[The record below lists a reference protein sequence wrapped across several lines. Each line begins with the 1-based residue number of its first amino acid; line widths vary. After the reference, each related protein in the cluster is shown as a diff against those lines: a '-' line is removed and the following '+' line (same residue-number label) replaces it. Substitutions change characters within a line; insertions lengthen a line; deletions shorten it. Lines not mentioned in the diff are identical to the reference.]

1 MIKSFHD
8 LINRDLKIAF
18 YTSSNFLFTGSFF
31 ILVVI
36 LIPFIFGS
44 DSEQLRTVFKGIIWI
59 SVSLSILLTLE
70 RIFYSDYEDGSLDL
84 ILQKYESL
92 EIIICAKFI
101 AHWIINCL
109 PLIIVLPFLSILFQ
123 LTFIDIFPILIN
135 LVIGSLGMVFVATF
149 VSALTL
155 GAKRTIF
162 LKGIILIPLLVPFII
177 FGVDP
182 HSWPI
187 LIALSMMSFV
197 VSIYASAYGLRL
209 YGE

>member
-1 MIKSFHD
+1 MNSLYD

-18 YTSSNFLFTGSFF
+18 FTSSNFLFTGSFF
-31 ILVVI
+31 ILVVV

-44 DSEQLRTVFKGIIWI
+44 DSEQLRVIFKGIIWI
-59 SVSLSILLTLE
+59 SISLSILLTLE

-84 ILQKYESL
+84 ILQRYESL

-101 AHWIINCL
+101 AHWAINCL
-109 PLIIVLPFLSILFQ
+109 PLIVILPFLSLLFQ
-123 LTFIDIFPILIN
+123 LTFSDIFPILIN
-135 LVIGSLGMVFVATF
+135 LVIGSMGMVFVATF

-197 VSIYASAYGLRL
+197 ISIYASAYGLRL

>member
-1 MIKSFHD
+1 MFRN
-8 LINRDLKIAF
+8 LIIRDLKIAF
-18 YTSSNFLFTGSFF
+18 FTSSNFLFTASFF
-31 ILVVI
+31 ILIVV

-44 DSEQLRTVFKGIIWI
+44 DSEQLRTIFKGIIWI
-59 SVSLSILLTLE
+59 SISLSILLTLE

-84 ILQKYESL
+84 ILQRYEPL

-101 AHWIINCL
+101 AHWVTNCL
-109 PLIIVLPFLSILFQ
+109 PLIVILPFLSLLFQ
-123 LTFIDIFPILIN
+123 LTFSDIFPILIN
-135 LVIGSLGMVFVATF
+135 LVIGSMGMVFVATF

-197 VSIYASAYGLRL
+197 ISIYASAYGLRL

>member
-1 MIKSFHD
+1 MKPLYD

-18 YTSSNFLFTGSFF
+18 FTSSNFLFTGSFF
-31 ILVVI
+31 ILIVV

-44 DSEQLRTVFKGIIWI
+44 DSEQLRTIFKGIIWI
-59 SVSLSILLTLE
+59 SISLSILLTLE

-84 ILQKYESL
+84 ILQRYESL
-92 EIIICAKFI
+92 EIIICAKYI
-101 AHWIINCL
+101 AHWVINCL
-109 PLIIVLPFLSILFQ
+109 PLIVILPFLSLLFQ
-123 LTFIDIFPILIN
+123 LTFSDIFPILIN
-135 LVIGSLGMVFVATF
+135 LVIGSMGMVFVATF

-197 VSIYASAYGLRL
+197 ISIYASAYGLRL

>member
-1 MIKSFHD
+1 MKPLYD

-18 YTSSNFLFTGSFF
+18 FTSSNFLFTGSFF
-31 ILVVI
+31 ILIVV

-44 DSEQLRTVFKGIIWI
+44 DSEQLRIIFKGIIWI
-59 SVSLSILLTLE
+59 SISLSILLTLE

-84 ILQKYESL
+84 ILQRYESL
-92 EIIICAKFI
+92 EIIICAKYI
-101 AHWIINCL
+101 AHWVINCL
-109 PLIIVLPFLSILFQ
+109 PLIVILPFLSLLFQ
-123 LTFIDIFPILIN
+123 LTFSDIFPILIN
-135 LVIGSLGMVFVATF
+135 LVIGSMGMVFVATF

-197 VSIYASAYGLRL
+197 ISIYASAYGLRL

>member
-1 MIKSFHD
+1 MNSFYD

-18 YTSSNFLFTGSFF
+18 FTSSNFLFTGSFF
-31 ILVVI
+31 ILVVV

-44 DSEQLRTVFKGIIWI
+44 DSEQLRVIFKGIIWI
-59 SVSLSILLTLE
+59 SISLSILLTLE

-84 ILQKYESL
+84 ILQRYESL

-101 AHWIINCL
+101 AHWVINCL
-109 PLIIVLPFLSILFQ
+109 PLIVILPFLSLLFQ
-123 LTFIDIFPILIN
+123 LTFSDIFPILVN
-135 LVIGSLGMVFVATF
+135 LVIGSMGMVFVATF

-197 VSIYASAYGLRL
+197 ISIYASAYGLRL

>member
-1 MIKSFHD
+1 MKSLYN
-8 LINRDLKIAF
+8 LINRDIKIAF
-18 YTSSNFLFTGSFF
+18 FTSSNFLFTGSFF
-31 ILVVI
+31 ILVVV

-44 DSEQLRTVFKGIIWI
+44 DSEQLRVIFKGIIWI
-59 SVSLSILLTLE
+59 SISLSILLTLE

-84 ILQKYESL
+84 ILQRYNSL

-101 AHWIINCL
+101 AHWVINCL
-109 PLIIVLPFLSILFQ
+109 PLIVILPFLSLLFQ
-123 LTFIDIFPILIN
+123 LTFSDIFPSLIN
-135 LVIGSLGMVFVATF
+135 LVIGSIGMVFVATF

-197 VSIYASAYGLRL
+197 ISIYASAYGLRL

>member
-1 MIKSFHD
+1 MKTLYD

-18 YTSSNFLFTGSFF
+18 FTSSNFLFTGSFF
-31 ILVVI
+31 ILIVV

-44 DSEQLRTVFKGIIWI
+44 DSEQLRTIFKGIIWI
-59 SVSLSILLTLE
+59 SISLSILLTLE

-84 ILQKYESL
+84 ILQRYESL
-92 EIIICAKFI
+92 EIIICAKYI
-101 AHWIINCL
+101 SHWVINCL
-109 PLIIVLPFLSILFQ
+109 PLIVILPFLSSLFQ
-123 LTFIDIFPILIN
+123 LTFSDIFPILIN
-135 LVIGSLGMVFVATF
+135 LFIGSMGMVFIATF

-197 VSIYASAYGLRL
+197 ISIYASAYGLRL

>member
-1 MIKSFHD
+1 MKTLYD

-18 YTSSNFLFTGSFF
+18 FTSSNFLFTGSFF
-31 ILVVI
+31 ILIVV

-44 DSEQLRTVFKGIIWI
+44 DSEQLRTIFKGIIWI
-59 SVSLSILLTLE
+59 SISLSILITLE

-84 ILQKYESL
+84 ILQRYESL
-92 EIIICAKFI
+92 EIIICAKYI
-101 AHWIINCL
+101 SHWVINCL
-109 PLIIVLPFLSILFQ
+109 PLIVILPFLSLLFQ
-123 LTFIDIFPILIN
+123 LTFSDIFPILIN
-135 LVIGSLGMVFVATF
+135 LFIGSMGMVFVATF

-197 VSIYASAYGLRL
+197 ISIYASAYGLRL

>member
-1 MIKSFHD
+1 MKSLYD

-18 YTSSNFLFTGSFF
+18 FTSSNFLFTGSFF
-31 ILVVI
+31 ILIVV

-44 DSEQLRTVFKGIIWI
+44 DSEQLRVIFKGIIWI
-59 SVSLSILLTLE
+59 SISLSILLTLE

-84 ILQKYESL
+84 ILQRYESL

-101 AHWIINCL
+101 AHWVINCL
-109 PLIIVLPFLSILFQ
+109 PLIVILPFLSLLFQ
-123 LTFIDIFPILIN
+123 LTFSDIFPILIN
-135 LVIGSLGMVFVATF
+135 LVIGSMGMVFVATF

-197 VSIYASAYGLRL
+197 ISIYASAYGLRL

>member
-1 MIKSFHD
+1 MKTLYD

-18 YTSSNFLFTGSFF
+18 FTSSNFLFTGSFF
-31 ILVVI
+31 ILIVV

-44 DSEQLRTVFKGIIWI
+44 DSEQLRTIFKGIIWI
-59 SVSLSILLTLE
+59 SISLSILLTLE

-84 ILQKYESL
+84 ILQRYESL
-92 EIIICAKFI
+92 EIIICAKYI
-101 AHWIINCL
+101 SHWVINCL
-109 PLIIVLPFLSILFQ
+109 PLIVILPFLSLLFQ
-123 LTFIDIFPILIN
+123 LTFSDIFPILIN
-135 LVIGSLGMVFVATF
+135 LFIGSMGMVFVATF

-197 VSIYASAYGLRL
+197 ISIYASAYGLRL

>member
-1 MIKSFHD
+1 MNSLYD

-18 YTSSNFLFTGSFF
+18 FTSSNFLFTGSFF
-31 ILVVI
+31 ILVVV
-36 LIPFIFGS
+36 LIPFIFGA
-44 DSEQLRTVFKGIIWI
+44 DSEQLRVIFKGIIWI
-59 SVSLSILLTLE
+59 SISLSILLTLE

-84 ILQKYESL
+84 ILQRYESL

-101 AHWIINCL
+101 AHWVINCL
-109 PLIIVLPFLSILFQ
+109 PLIVILPFLSLLFQ
-123 LTFIDIFPILIN
+123 LTFSDIFPILVN
-135 LVIGSLGMVFVATF
+135 LVIGSMGMVFVATF

-197 VSIYASAYGLRL
+197 ISIYASAYGLRL

>member
-1 MIKSFHD
+1 MKSLYD

-18 YTSSNFLFTGSFF
+18 FTSSNFLFTGSFF
-31 ILVVI
+31 ILVVV

-44 DSEQLRTVFKGIIWI
+44 DSEQLRVIFKGIIWI
-59 SVSLSILLTLE
+59 SISLSILLTLE

-84 ILQKYESL
+84 ILQRYESL

-101 AHWIINCL
+101 AHWVINCL
-109 PLIIVLPFLSILFQ
+109 PLIVILPFLSLLFQ
-123 LTFIDIFPILIN
+123 LTFSDIFPILVN
-135 LVIGSLGMVFVATF
+135 LVIGSMGMVFVATF

-197 VSIYASAYGLRL
+197 ISIYASAYGLRL

>member
-1 MIKSFHD
+1 MKTLYD

-18 YTSSNFLFTGSFF
+18 FTSSNFLFTGSFF
-31 ILVVI
+31 ILIVV

-44 DSEQLRTVFKGIIWI
+44 DSEQLRTIFKGIIWI
-59 SVSLSILLTLE
+59 SISLSILLTLE

-84 ILQKYESL
+84 ILQRYESL
-92 EIIICAKFI
+92 EIIICAKYI
-101 AHWIINCL
+101 AHWVINCL
-109 PLIIVLPFLSILFQ
+109 PLIVILPFLSLLFQ
-123 LTFIDIFPILIN
+123 LTFSDIFPILIN
-135 LVIGSLGMVFVATF
+135 LVIGSMGMVFVATF

-197 VSIYASAYGLRL
+197 ISIYASAYGLRL

>member
-1 MIKSFHD
+1 MKPLYD

-18 YTSSNFLFTGSFF
+18 FTSSNFLFTASFF
-31 ILVVI
+31 ILIVV

-44 DSEQLRTVFKGIIWI
+44 DSEQLRIIFKGIIWI
-59 SVSLSILLTLE
+59 SISLSILLTLE

-84 ILQKYESL
+84 ILQRYESL
-92 EIIICAKFI
+92 EIIICAKYI
-101 AHWIINCL
+101 AHWVINCL
-109 PLIIVLPFLSILFQ
+109 PLIVILPFLSLLFQ
-123 LTFIDIFPILIN
+123 LTFSDIFPTLVN
-135 LVIGSLGMVFVATF
+135 LVIGSMGMVFVATF

-197 VSIYASAYGLRL
+197 ISIYASAYGLRL

>member
-1 MIKSFHD
+1 MKSLYD

-18 YTSSNFLFTGSFF
+18 FTSSNFLFTGSFF
-31 ILVVI
+31 VLVVV

-44 DSEQLRTVFKGIIWI
+44 DSEQLRVIFKGIIWI
-59 SVSLSILLTLE
+59 SISLSILLTLE

-84 ILQKYESL
+84 ILQRYESL
-92 EIIICAKFI
+92 EIIICAKYI
-101 AHWIINCL
+101 AHWVINCL
-109 PLIIVLPFLSILFQ
+109 PLIVILPFLSLLFQ
-123 LTFIDIFPILIN
+123 LTFSDIFPILIN
-135 LVIGSLGMVFVATF
+135 LVIGSMGMVFVATF

-197 VSIYASAYGLRL
+197 ISIYASAYGLRL

>member
-1 MIKSFHD
+1 MKPLYD

-18 YTSSNFLFTGSFF
+18 FTSSNFLFTASFF
-31 ILVVI
+31 ILIVV

-44 DSEQLRTVFKGIIWI
+44 DSEQLRIIFKGIIWI
-59 SVSLSILLTLE
+59 SISLSILLTLE

-84 ILQKYESL
+84 ILQRYESL
-92 EIIICAKFI
+92 EIIICAKYI
-101 AHWIINCL
+101 AHWVINCL
-109 PLIIVLPFLSILFQ
+109 PLIVILPFLSLLFQ
-123 LTFIDIFPILIN
+123 LTFSDIFPILIN
-135 LVIGSLGMVFVATF
+135 LVIGSMGMVFVATF

-162 LKGIILIPLLVPFII
+162 LKSIILIPLLVPFII

-182 HSWPI
+182 HAWPI
-187 LIALSMMSFV
+187 LIALSMMSFLI
-197 VSIYASAYGLRL
+197 SIYASAYGLRL

>member
-1 MIKSFHD
+1 MKSLYN

-18 YTSSNFLFTGSFF
+18 FTSSNFLFTGSFF
-31 ILVVI
+31 ILVVV

-44 DSEQLRTVFKGIIWI
+44 DSEQLRVIFKGIIWI
-59 SVSLSILLTLE
+59 SISLSILLTLE

-84 ILQKYESL
+84 ILQRYESL

-101 AHWIINCL
+101 AHWVINCL
-109 PLIIVLPFLSILFQ
+109 PLIVILPFLSLLFQ
-123 LTFIDIFPILIN
+123 LTFSDIFPILVN
-135 LVIGSLGMVFVATF
+135 LVIGSMGMVFVATF

-197 VSIYASAYGLRL
+197 ISIYASAYGLRL

>member
-1 MIKSFHD
+1 MKILYD

-18 YTSSNFLFTGSFF
+18 FTSSNFLFTGSFF
-31 ILVVI
+31 ILIVV

-44 DSEQLRTVFKGIIWI
+44 DSEQLRTIFKGIIWI
-59 SVSLSILLTLE
+59 SISLSILLTLE

-84 ILQKYESL
+84 ILQRYESL
-92 EIIICAKFI
+92 EIIICAKYI
-101 AHWIINCL
+101 SHWVINCL
-109 PLIIVLPFLSILFQ
+109 PLIVILPFLSLLFQ
-123 LTFIDIFPILIN
+123 LTFSDIFPILIN
-135 LVIGSLGMVFVATF
+135 LFIGSMGMVFIATF

-197 VSIYASAYGLRL
+197 ISIYASAYGLRL

>member
-1 MIKSFHD
+1 MKTLYD

-18 YTSSNFLFTGSFF
+18 FTSSNFLFTGSFF
-31 ILVVI
+31 ILIVV

-44 DSEQLRTVFKGIIWI
+44 DSEQLSTIFKGIIWI
-59 SVSLSILLTLE
+59 SISLSILLTLE

-84 ILQKYESL
+84 ILQRYESL
-92 EIIICAKFI
+92 EIIICAKYI
-101 AHWIINCL
+101 SHWVINCL
-109 PLIIVLPFLSILFQ
+109 PLIVILPFLSLLFQ
-123 LTFIDIFPILIN
+123 LTFLDIFPILIN
-135 LVIGSLGMVFVATF
+135 LLIGSIGMVFVATF

-197 VSIYASAYGLRL
+197 ISIYASAYGLRL

>member
-1 MIKSFHD
+1 MNSLYD

-18 YTSSNFLFTGSFF
+18 FTSSNFLFTGSFY
-31 ILVVI
+31 ILVVV

-44 DSEQLRTVFKGIIWI
+44 DSEQLRVIFKGIIWI
-59 SVSLSILLTLE
+59 SISLSILLTLE

-84 ILQKYESL
+84 ILQRYESL

-101 AHWIINCL
+101 AHWVINCL
-109 PLIIVLPFLSILFQ
+109 PLIVILPFLSLLFQ
-123 LTFIDIFPILIN
+123 LTFSDIFPILVN
-135 LVIGSLGMVFVATF
+135 LVIGSMGMVFVATF

-197 VSIYASAYGLRL
+197 ISIYASAYGLRL

>member
-1 MIKSFHD
+1 MKILYD

-18 YTSSNFLFTGSFF
+18 FTSSNFLFTGSFF
-31 ILVVI
+31 ILIVV

-44 DSEQLRTVFKGIIWI
+44 DSEQLRTIFKGIIWI
-59 SVSLSILLTLE
+59 SISLSILLTLE

-84 ILQKYESL
+84 ILQRYESL
-92 EIIICAKFI
+92 EIIICAKYI
-101 AHWIINCL
+101 SHWVINCL
-109 PLIIVLPFLSILFQ
+109 PLIVILPFLSLLFQ
-123 LTFIDIFPILIN
+123 LTFSDIFPILIN
-135 LVIGSLGMVFVATF
+135 LFIGSMGMVFVATF

-197 VSIYASAYGLRL
+197 ISIYASAYGLRL

>member
-1 MIKSFHD
+1 MKSLYN

-18 YTSSNFLFTGSFF
+18 FTSSNFLFTGSFY
-31 ILVVI
+31 ILVVV

-44 DSEQLRTVFKGIIWI
+44 DSEQLRVIFKGIIWI
-59 SVSLSILLTLE
+59 SISLSILLTLE

-84 ILQKYESL
+84 ILQRYNSL
-92 EIIICAKFI
+92 EIIICAKYI
-101 AHWIINCL
+101 SHWVINCL
-109 PLIIVLPFLSILFQ
+109 PLIVILPFLSLLFQ
-123 LTFIDIFPILIN
+123 LSFSDIFPILIN
-135 LVIGSLGMVFVATF
+135 LFIGSMGMVFIATF

-197 VSIYASAYGLRL
+197 ISIYASAYGLRL

>member
-1 MIKSFHD
+1 MKSLYD

-18 YTSSNFLFTGSFF
+18 FTSSNFLFTGSFF
-31 ILVVI
+31 VLVVV

-44 DSEQLRTVFKGIIWI
+44 DSEQLRVIFKGIIWI
-59 SVSLSILLTLE
+59 SISLSILLTLE

-84 ILQKYESL
+84 ILQRYESL

-101 AHWIINCL
+101 AHWVINCL
-109 PLIIVLPFLSILFQ
+109 PLIVILPFLSLLFQ
-123 LTFIDIFPILIN
+123 LTFSDIFPILVN
-135 LVIGSLGMVFVATF
+135 LVIGSMGMVFVATF

-197 VSIYASAYGLRL
+197 ISIYASAYGLRL

>member
-1 MIKSFHD
+1 MKSLYD

-18 YTSSNFLFTGSFF
+18 FTSSNFLFTGSFF
-31 ILVVI
+31 VLIVV

-44 DSEQLRTVFKGIIWI
+44 DSEQLRIIFKGIIWI
-59 SVSLSILLTLE
+59 SISLSILLTLE

-84 ILQKYESL
+84 ILQRYESL

-101 AHWIINCL
+101 AHWVINCL
-109 PLIIVLPFLSILFQ
+109 PLIVVLPFLSLLFQ
-123 LTFIDIFPILIN
+123 LTFSDIFPILIN
-135 LVIGSLGMVFVATF
+135 LVIGSMGMVFVATF

-162 LKGIILIPLLVPFII
+162 LKSIILIPLLVPFII

-197 VSIYASAYGLRL
+197 ISIYASAYGLRL

>member
-1 MIKSFHD
+1 MKSLYD

-18 YTSSNFLFTGSFF
+18 FTSSNFLFTGSFF
-31 ILVVI
+31 ILVVV

-44 DSEQLRTVFKGIIWI
+44 DSDQLRLIFKGIIWI
-59 SVSLSILLTLE
+59 SISLSILLTLE

-84 ILQKYESL
+84 ILQRYESL

-101 AHWIINCL
+101 AYWVINCL
-109 PLIIVLPFLSILFQ
+109 PLIIILPFLSILFQ
-123 LTFIDIFPILIN
+123 LTFADIVPTLIN
-135 LVIGSLGMVFVATF
+135 LIIGSLGMVFVATF

-182 HSWPI
+182 QSWPI

-197 VSIYASAYGLRL
+197 ISIYASAYGLRL

>member
-1 MIKSFHD
+1 MNSLYD

-18 YTSSNFLFTGSFF
+18 FTSSNFLFTGSFF
-31 ILVVI
+31 VLIVV

-44 DSEQLRTVFKGIIWI
+44 DSEQLRIIFKGIIWI
-59 SVSLSILLTLE
+59 SISLSILLTLE

-84 ILQKYESL
+84 ILQRYESL

-101 AHWIINCL
+101 AHWVINCL
-109 PLIIVLPFLSILFQ
+109 PLIVILPFLSLLFQ
-123 LTFIDIFPILIN
+123 LTFSDIFPILIN
-135 LVIGSLGMVFVATF
+135 LVIGSMGMVFVATF

-162 LKGIILIPLLVPFII
+162 LKSIILIPLLVPFII

-197 VSIYASAYGLRL
+197 ISIYASAYGLRL

>member
-1 MIKSFHD
+1 MKPLYD

-18 YTSSNFLFTGSFF
+18 FTSSNFLFTASFF
-31 ILVVI
+31 ILIVV

-44 DSEQLRTVFKGIIWI
+44 DSEQLRIIFKGIIWI
-59 SVSLSILLTLE
+59 SISLSILLTLE

-84 ILQKYESL
+84 ILQRYESL
-92 EIIICAKFI
+92 EIIICAKYI
-101 AHWIINCL
+101 SHWVINCL
-109 PLIIVLPFLSILFQ
+109 PLIVILPFLSLLFQ
-123 LTFIDIFPILIN
+123 LTFLDIFPILIN
-135 LVIGSLGMVFVATF
+135 LLIGSIGMVFVATF

-197 VSIYASAYGLRL
+197 ISIYASAFGLRL

>member
-1 MIKSFHD
+1 MKNLYD

-18 YTSSNFLFTGSFF
+18 FTSSNFLFTGSFF
-31 ILVVI
+31 ILIVV

-44 DSEQLRTVFKGIIWI
+44 DSEQLRTIFKGIIWI
-59 SVSLSILLTLE
+59 SISLSILLTLE

-84 ILQKYESL
+84 ILQRYESL
-92 EIIICAKFI
+92 EIIICAKYI
-101 AHWIINCL
+101 AHWVINCL
-109 PLIIVLPFLSILFQ
+109 PLIVILPFLSLLFQ
-123 LTFIDIFPILIN
+123 LTFSDIFPILIN
-135 LVIGSLGMVFVATF
+135 LFIGSMGMVFVATF

-197 VSIYASAYGLRL
+197 ISIYASAYGLRL

>member
-1 MIKSFHD
+1 MKSLYD

-18 YTSSNFLFTGSFF
+18 FTSSNFLFTGSFF
-31 ILVVI
+31 ILVVV

-44 DSEQLRTVFKGIIWI
+44 DSDQLRLIFKGIIWI
-59 SVSLSILLTLE
+59 SISLSILLTLE

-84 ILQKYESL
+84 ILQRYESL

-101 AHWIINCL
+101 AYWVINCL
-109 PLIIVLPFLSILFQ
+109 PLIIILPFLSILFQ
-123 LTFIDIFPILIN
+123 LTFADIIPTLIN
-135 LVIGSLGMVFVATF
+135 LIIGSLGMVFVATF

-182 HSWPI
+182 QSWPI

-197 VSIYASAYGLRL
+197 ISIYASAYGLRL

>member
-1 MIKSFHD
+1 MKSLYN

-18 YTSSNFLFTGSFF
+18 FTSSNFLFTGSFF
-31 ILVVI
+31 ILVVV

-44 DSEQLRTVFKGIIWI
+44 DSEQLRVIFKGIIWI
-59 SVSLSILLTLE
+59 SISLSILLTLE

-84 ILQKYESL
+84 ILQRYESL

-101 AHWIINCL
+101 AHWVINCL
-109 PLIIVLPFLSILFQ
+109 PLIVILPFLSLLFQ
-123 LTFIDIFPILIN
+123 LTFSDIFPILVN
-135 LVIGSLGMVFVATF
+135 LVIGSMGMVFVATF

-197 VSIYASAYGLRL
+197 ISINASAYGLRL

>member
-1 MIKSFHD
+1 MKPLYD

-18 YTSSNFLFTGSFF
+18 FTSSNFLFTGSFF
-31 ILVVI
+31 VLIVI

-44 DSEQLRTVFKGIIWI
+44 DSEQLRVIFKGIIWI
-59 SVSLSILLTLE
+59 SISLSILLTLE

-84 ILQKYESL
+84 ILQRYESL
-92 EIIICAKFI
+92 EIIICAKYI
-101 AHWIINCL
+101 AHWVINCL
-109 PLIIVLPFLSILFQ
+109 PLIVILPFLSLLFQ
-123 LTFIDIFPILIN
+123 LTFSDIFPILIN
-135 LVIGSLGMVFVATF
+135 LVIGSMGMVFVATF

-197 VSIYASAYGLRL
+197 ISIYASAYGLRL

>member
-1 MIKSFHD
+1 MKPLYD

-18 YTSSNFLFTGSFF
+18 FTSSNFLFTGSFF
-31 ILVVI
+31 ILIVV

-44 DSEQLRTVFKGIIWI
+44 DSEQLRIIFKGIIWI
-59 SVSLSILLTLE
+59 SISLSILLTLE

-92 EIIICAKFI
+92 EIIICAKYI
-101 AHWIINCL
+101 AHWVINCL
-109 PLIIVLPFLSILFQ
+109 PLIVILPFLSLLFQ
-123 LTFIDIFPILIN
+123 LTFSDIFPILIN
-135 LVIGSLGMVFVATF
+135 LVIGSMGMVFVATF

-162 LKGIILIPLLVPFII
+162 LKSIILIPLLVPFII

-197 VSIYASAYGLRL
+197 ISIYASAYGLRL

>member
-1 MIKSFHD
+1 MKTLYD

-18 YTSSNFLFTGSFF
+18 FTSSNFLFTGSFF
-31 ILVVI
+31 ILIVV

-44 DSEQLRTVFKGIIWI
+44 DSEQLRTIFKGIIWI
-59 SVSLSILLTLE
+59 SISLSILLTLE

-84 ILQKYESL
+84 ILQRYESL

-101 AHWIINCL
+101 AHWVTNCL
-109 PLIIVLPFLSILFQ
+109 PLIVILPFLSLLFQ
-123 LTFIDIFPILIN
+123 LTFSDIFPILIN
-135 LVIGSLGMVFVATF
+135 LVIGSMGMVFVATF

-197 VSIYASAYGLRL
+197 ISIYASAYGLRL

>member
-1 MIKSFHD
+1 MNSLYD

-18 YTSSNFLFTGSFF
+18 FTSSNFLFTGSFF
-31 ILVVI
+31 ILVVV

-44 DSEQLRTVFKGIIWI
+44 DSEQLRVIFKGIIWI
-59 SVSLSILLTLE
+59 SISLSILLTLE

-84 ILQKYESL
+84 ILQRYESL

-101 AHWIINCL
+101 AHWAINCL
-109 PLIIVLPFLSILFQ
+109 PLIVILPFLSLLFQ
-123 LTFIDIFPILIN
+123 LTFSDIFPILVN
-135 LVIGSLGMVFVATF
+135 LVIGSMGMVFVATF

-197 VSIYASAYGLRL
+197 ISIYASAYGLRL

>member
-1 MIKSFHD
+1 MKTLYD

-18 YTSSNFLFTGSFF
+18 FTSSNFLFTGSFF
-31 ILVVI
+31 ILVVV

-44 DSEQLRTVFKGIIWI
+44 DSEQLRVIFKGIIWI
-59 SVSLSILLTLE
+59 SISLSILLTLE

-84 ILQKYESL
+84 ILQRYESL

-101 AHWIINCL
+101 AHWVINCL
-109 PLIIVLPFLSILFQ
+109 PLIVILPFLSLLFQ
-123 LTFIDIFPILIN
+123 LTFSDIFPILVN
-135 LVIGSLGMVFVATF
+135 LIIGSMGMVFVATF

-197 VSIYASAYGLRL
+197 ISIYASAYGLRL

>member
-1 MIKSFHD
+1 MKTLYD

-18 YTSSNFLFTGSFF
+18 FTSSNFLFTGSFF
-31 ILVVI
+31 ILIVV

-44 DSEQLRTVFKGIIWI
+44 DSEQLGTIFKGIIWI
-59 SVSLSILLTLE
+59 SISLSILLTLE

-84 ILQKYESL
+84 ILQRYESL
-92 EIIICAKFI
+92 EIIICAKYI
-101 AHWIINCL
+101 SHWVINCL
-109 PLIIVLPFLSILFQ
+109 PLIVILPFLSLLFQ
-123 LTFIDIFPILIN
+123 LTFLDIFPILIN
-135 LVIGSLGMVFVATF
+135 LLIGSIGMVFVATF

-197 VSIYASAYGLRL
+197 ISIYASAYGLRL

>member
-1 MIKSFHD
+1 MKSLYD

-18 YTSSNFLFTGSFF
+18 FTSSNFLFTGSFF
-31 ILVVI
+31 VLIVV

-44 DSEQLRTVFKGIIWI
+44 DSEQLRVIFKGIIWI
-59 SVSLSILLTLE
+59 SISLSILLTLE

-84 ILQKYESL
+84 ILQRYESL

-101 AHWIINCL
+101 AHWVINCL
-109 PLIIVLPFLSILFQ
+109 PLIVVLPFLSLLFQ
-123 LTFIDIFPILIN
+123 LTFSDIFPILIN
-135 LVIGSLGMVFVATF
+135 LVIGSMGMVFVATF

-197 VSIYASAYGLRL
+197 ISIYASAYGLRL

>member
-1 MIKSFHD
+1 MKSLYN

-18 YTSSNFLFTGSFF
+18 FTSSNFLFTGSFY
-31 ILVVI
+31 ILVVV

-44 DSEQLRTVFKGIIWI
+44 DSEQLRVIFKGIIWI
-59 SVSLSILLTLE
+59 SISLSILLTLE

-84 ILQKYESL
+84 ILQRYNSL

-109 PLIIVLPFLSILFQ
+109 PLIVILPFLSLLFQ
-123 LTFIDIFPILIN
+123 LSFSDIFPILIN
-135 LVIGSLGMVFVATF
+135 LVIGSTGMVFVATF

-182 HSWPI
+182 NSWPI

-197 VSIYASAYGLRL
+197 ISIYASAYGLRL

>member
-1 MIKSFHD
+1 MNSLYD

-18 YTSSNFLFTGSFF
+18 FTSSNFLFTGSFF
-31 ILVVI
+31 ILVVV

-44 DSEQLRTVFKGIIWI
+44 DSEQLRVIFKGIIWI
-59 SVSLSILLTLE
+59 SISLSILLTLE

-84 ILQKYESL
+84 ILQRYESL

-101 AHWIINCL
+101 AHWVINCL
-109 PLIIVLPFLSILFQ
+109 PLIVILPFLSLLFQ
-123 LTFIDIFPILIN
+123 LTFSDIFPILVN
-135 LVIGSLGMVFVATF
+135 LVIGSMGMVFVATF

-197 VSIYASAYGLRL
+197 ISIYASAYGLRL

>member
-1 MIKSFHD
+1 MKPLYD

-18 YTSSNFLFTGSFF
+18 FTSSNFLFTASFF
-31 ILVVI
+31 ILIVV

-44 DSEQLRTVFKGIIWI
+44 DSEQLRIIFKGIIWI
-59 SVSLSILLTLE
+59 SISLSILLTLE

-84 ILQKYESL
+84 ILQRYESL
-92 EIIICAKFI
+92 EIIICAKYI
-101 AHWIINCL
+101 AHWVINCL
-109 PLIIVLPFLSILFQ
+109 PLIVILPFLSLFFQ
-123 LTFIDIFPILIN
+123 LTFSDIFPILIN
-135 LVIGSLGMVFVATF
+135 LVIGSMGMVFVATF

-197 VSIYASAYGLRL
+197 ISIYASAYGLRL